1 MAKSKKIVKYRK
13 SQTANMGVVI
23 FFIIFLYMCYNLYDY
38 FTEEHVSIYEVQ
50 TGEIS
55 QNTTYTGLIL
65 RDETIYNSEATGYI
79 NYYRKD
85 ASKVAANS
93 IIYTVD
99 GTGEV
104 AKQIAAS
111 NTNGALMDSEARKSV
126 EHSVNTF
133 ISAYDDIAFYNVYTF
148 KTGINAKVKEDISLA
163 ALDNVSEAITFA
175 QNANA
180 FVKHY
185 APQPGVITYYTDGYE
200 GTTVDNF
207 RKDSF
212 QEANYAKKDL
222 RKQDQVESGNPVYKL
237 LTNENWNVVIPIN
250 DSVKE
255 QLQDKTVVETKF
267 IKDGTS
273 AWANFEIQ
281 EKAGNSY
288 LVLHYKTGMVR
299 FANDRFL
306 DLELQVADTS
316 GLKIPNSSIV
326 KKECYRIP
334 KDYFYKDEETNRTGL
349 RVQKAED
356 ADSNNKQFIAVTPL
370 QNPEEKKNETESEE
384 EQQEYY
390 YVDCDTLQAGD
401 TIYYPDASS
410 DTYTVGDTKKIKGVY
425 NINKGY
431 AVFCVI
437 DILYQTEEYTIISPQ
452 TAQGVTLYDYIALD
466 GTTISDGA
474 LIH

>member
-1 MAKSKKIVKYRK
+1 MGKNKKIVKYRK
-13 SQTANMGVVI
+13 NQTANMGVVI
-23 FFIIFLYMCYNLYDY
+23 FFIIFLYMCYNVYDY

-65 RDETIYNSEATGYI
+65 RDETVYNAEASGYI

-104 AKQIAAS
+104 AKQIAAL

-185 APQPGVITYYTDGYE
+185 APQPGIITYYTDGYE

-207 RKDSF
+207 TKDSF

-222 RKQDQVESGNPVYKL
+222 RKQDQVESGTPVYKL

-250 DSVKE
+250 DSVKK
-255 QLQDKTVVETKF
+255 QLQDKTVIETKF

-273 AWANFEIQ
+273 AWANLEVI
-281 EKAGNSY
+281 EKSGASY

-299 FANDRFL
+299 FANDRFM
-306 DLELQVADTS
+306 DLELQMADTS
-316 GLKIPNSSIV
+316 GLKIPNSAIV
-326 KKECYRIP
+326 KKECYRVP
-334 KDYFYKDEETNRTGL
+334 KEYFYKDEETHRTGL
-349 RVQKAED
+349 RVQKAGT
-356 ADSNNKQFIAVTPL
+356 AKKQFIAVTAL
-370 QNPEEKKNETESEE
+370 QDPEEKQDTQTGEE
-384 EQQEYY
+384 ENQQEYY
-390 YVDCDTLQAGD
+390 YVDCDTLQDGD
-401 TIYYPDASS
+401 TIYYQDSS
-410 DTYTVGDTKKIKGVY
+410 SNSYTVGATKKIKGVY

-437 DILYQTEEYTIISPQ
+437 DVLYQTEEYAIISPQ

-466 GTTISDGA
+466 GTIVSDGA